1 MRNKQIGQE
10 TTEMW
15 DLGVFGIDVEQR
27 AYLKKTAIETCVN
40 FIGRTISLSEFRFT
54 KDGRKMKSDW
64 DYILNVRPNTDQSAA
79 DFWQDFIYKLLHDNE
94 VLVVFTDNNDFLI
107 ADSFD
112 RVEYAIYPDIFKN
125 VMVKGYEF
133 KKSFNMDEV
142 IHISYNNEKFTR
154 FLDGMFKDYT
164 ELFSRIIETNMYVN
178 QIRAIA
184 GVDGNTSLDE
194 KKREK
199 LQGFI
204 DRMFNAFRNKAFAIV
219 PQTNGFNY
227 EEITSGNNSSRHVE
241 ELDKLKKDLTS
252 HVANILGIPI
262 TLIHGEMAEYETA
275 LKAYIKF
282 CIKPLIKKIQ
292 DELNAK
298 LIEKDDYMNGER
310 IKIFGVAEMDP
321 LELANAI
328 DKLVASMVYTPNE
341 VRIKL
346 GDEPST
352 DERLNKHYYTK
363 NYQELDSEGGGEKD
377 EA

>member
-1 MRNKQIGQE
+1 
-10 TTEMW
+10 MW

-27 AYLKKTAIETCVN
+27 VYLKKTAIETCVN

-112 RVEYAIYPDIFKN
+112 RIEYAIYPDIFKN

-184 GVDGNTSLDE
+184 GVDGNTPLDE

-227 EEITSGNNSSRHVE
+227 EEITSGNTSSRHVE

>member
-10 TTEMW
+10 TAEMW